1 LEVRDKNNPLLVQ
14 IQIKREEMFACA
26 RKNGFNSE
34 ETLACSQELDK
45 LIYEYQTSVQRR
57 LNEQPKESPVFSHFF
72 WFLHKMISPARSS

>member
-34 ETLACSQELDK
+34 ETLACSQD
-45 LIYEYQTSVQRR
+45 QTSVQRR